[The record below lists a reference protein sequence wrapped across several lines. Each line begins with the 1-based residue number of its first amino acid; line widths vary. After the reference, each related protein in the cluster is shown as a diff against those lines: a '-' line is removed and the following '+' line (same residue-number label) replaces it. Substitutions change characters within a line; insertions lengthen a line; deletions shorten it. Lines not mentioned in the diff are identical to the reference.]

1 MCNAHGGILTPNL
14 EKMAAQGVTLT
25 NFHTASPV
33 CSPSRVSIMTG
44 LYPWRLGALNAFE
57 LGRDNQRNMYLPQIT
72 TGAEI
77 LRQHGYYTGHSGKW
91 HMGMFREEYRRKRVL
106 GDECMHPGPNQHGFE
121 DYISELDGPESARF
135 TFLHSG
141 QSNLHLEGY
150 KYLLKNDVPMPTY
163 PSDSDTH
170 YTKTSSSEN
179 GDNYQNP
186 PEVLSDREAN
196 DAIRMIEK
204 VHQSNSE
211 QPWFLQVMFNAP
223 HSPWTTI
230 PQVS

>member
-1 MCNAHGGILTPNL
+1 
-14 EKMAAQGVTLT
+14 
-25 NFHTASPV
+25 
-33 CSPSRVSIMTG
+33 
-44 LYPWRLGALNAFE
+44 
-57 LGRDNQRNMYLPQIT
+57 
-72 TGAEI
+72 
-77 LRQHGYYTGHSGKW
+77 
-91 HMGMFREEYRRKRVL
+91 
-106 GDECMHPGPNQHGFE
+106 
-121 DYISELDGPESARF
+121 
-135 TFLHSG
+135 
-141 QSNLHLEGY
+141 
-150 KYLLKNDVPMPTY
+150 MPTY